1 MNSKAK
7 QRVSPSVIRR
17 LPKYRRCLLEL
28 QSRGIQRISSKE
40 LSRITGF
47 TASQIRQDLN
57 NFGGFGQQGYGYNVE
72 ELFKEVGG
80 ILGLDKE
87 YNVVLIGFGNLG
99 QAVANYLQNKIGF
112 NLCAIFDINPN
123 LIGTELCGV
132 KVRDAKEIKD
142 FLEMN
147 NADIGIITTDKGSA
161 QNAADL
167 LCGGGV
173 NGIWNFAPLD
183 LVVPP
188 SVVLENV
195 HLSDSLYT
203 LAYYI
208 NNQDKQNN
216 PE

>member
-1 MNSKAK
+1 MYSKEK

-17 LPKYRRCLLEL
+17 LPKYRRSLLEL
-28 QSRGIQRISSKE
+28 QSRGISRISSKE
-40 LSRITGF
+40 LSRITGL

-87 YNVVLIGFGNLG
+87 YNVVIVGFGNLG
-99 QAVANYLQNKIGF
+99 QAVSNYLQNKIGF

-123 LIGTELCGV
+123 LIGTELCGIE
-132 KVRDAKEIKD
+132 VRDSSGLSQFMKENKV
-142 FLEMN
+142 
-147 NADIGIITTDKGSA
+147 DIGIIATDKNSA
-161 QNAADL
+161 QNMSNI
-167 LCGGGV
+167 LCAGGV
-173 NGIWNFAPLD
+173 KGIWNFAPLD
-183 LVVPP
+183 LIVPY

-208 NNQDKQNN
+208 NNQNK
-216 PE
+216 